1 MSLPRLLVT
10 LLLAALVGTAQAAEE
25 ILEFA
30 SEVQVREDG
39 ALAVT
44 ETLRVRAEGDRIR
57 RGIYR
62 DFPTEYRDR
71 LRQHVRVAFEVD
83 SVTRD
88 GESEPY
94 RVERRGNGVRV
105 WVGQADVLLRPGD
118 YEYRIRYRTDRQL
131 GFFAQ
136 HDELYWNVTG
146 NGWEF
151 PIRAASAAVH
161 LPEGVPA
168 DAIVVEAY
176 TGPAGAQGRDWSAW
190 VDGNGIARFETTR
203 PLGPHEGLTVV
214 ASFPKG
220 HVPEPT
226 DLDRAQR
233 IAAANPQAPIAVGGS
248 LLTLGYFLVVWWRFG
263 RDPAGGPIVPLYT
276 PPRELSPAAARFV
289 RRMGYDHAAL
299 SAALV
304 SLAVKGYLRIDQAG
318 DDYVLEKLGGTPA
331 VTVDEAAVASAL
343 FGDGRRTLPLERVN
357 HAVLRKALEAHRKAL
372 ARDHEK
378 TYFVTNSSWLVPG
391 ILLGLGTVTTTVLAV
406 PDVEQRAVAGFMSL
420 WLSGWSVG
428 VFFLVREAILRWRQR
443 GLAGIASAMGTTLF
457 AVPFVVGEVVGLGV
471 LLWTGSVWLGLAL
484 LAAVGM
490 ALGFY
495 QWLKAPT
502 LAGRRLMDAIEGFA
516 LYLGVAEADEL
527 AFRHPPEKTP
537 ELFERYFPYAL
548 ALGVELAWAERFA
561 DVLARA
567 QAAGEYT
574 PHWYTGH
581 GLGTF
586 DGGALAGALGSR
598 LAGAIAASSTAPG
611 SSSGSSGGG
620 SSGGGGGGGGGGGW

>member
-1 MSLPRLLVT
+1 MSLPRLLFT
-10 LLLAALVGTAQAAEE
+10 LLLAALVGAAQAAEE

-30 SEVQVREDG
+30 SELQVDEDG

-44 ETLRVRAEGDRIR
+44 ETLRVRAEGDLIR

-71 LRQHVRVAFEVD
+71 LGQRVRVAFDVE
-83 SVTRD
+83 SVARD
-88 GESEPY
+88 GEPEPF
-94 RVERRGNGVRV
+94 RIERRGNGVRV

-118 YEYRIRYRTDRQL
+118 YEYRLRYRTDRQL

-151 PIRAASAAVH
+151 PIRSATAMVR
-161 LPEGVPA
+161 LPEAVPA
-168 DAIVVEAY
+168 DAITVEAY
-176 TGPAGAQGRDWSAW
+176 TGPAGAQGRDWTAW
-190 VDGNGIARFETTR
+190 VDGDGVARFETTH

-214 ASFPKG
+214 ARFPKG
-220 HVPEPT
+220 HVREPT
-226 DLDRAQR
+226 DLDRAQQ

-263 RDPAGGPIVPLYT
+263 RDPTGGPIVPLYS
-276 PPRELSPAAARFV
+276 PPRDLSPAAARFV
-289 RRMGYDHAAL
+289 RRMGYDQAAL

-304 SLAVKGYLRIDQAG
+304 SLAVKGALRIEQDGA
-318 DDYVLEKLGGTPA
+318 DYVLEKLGGAPGVA
-331 VTVDEAAVASAL
+331 ADEAAVASAL
-343 FGDGRRTLPLERVN
+343 FGDGRRTLTLERAN
-357 HAVLRKALEAHRKAL
+357 HAVLTKTLEAHRKAL
-372 ARDHEK
+372 DRDYEK
-378 TYFVTNSSWLVPG
+378 TYFVTNSAWLVPG
-391 ILLGLGTVTTTVLAV
+391 ILLGLGTVAATVLTI
-406 PDVEQRAVAGFMSL
+406 PEGEQRALAGFMSL

-428 VFFLVREAILRWRQR
+428 VFFLVREALLRWRQR
-443 GLAGIASAMGTTLF
+443 GLAGVANAIGITLF
-457 AVPFVVGEVVGLGV
+457 AVPFVVGEIVGLGV

-484 LAAVGM
+484 LAAVGL

-527 AFRHPPEKTP
+527 AFRHPPERTP
-537 ELFERYFPYAL
+537 ALFERYFPYAL

-567 QAAGEYT
+567 QAAGEYD
-574 PHWYTGH
+574 PRWYTGH
-581 GLGTF
+581 GLGAF
-586 DGGALAGALGSR
+586 DGGALAGALGSG

-611 SSSGSSGGG
+611 SSSGSGGGG